1 MQKPPITGGV
11 IPTLWPARLC
21 RWVSVLQNS
30 KDEALSS
37 AFLGEPGSGS
47 GPWGAAGL
55 DGEPQDLTKLLI
67 AEVKS
72 RPGNGQCCDCGAAG
86 AAG

>member
-1 MQKPPITGGV
+1 M
-11 IPTLWPARLC
+11 
-21 RWVSVLQNS
+21 LQNS

-37 AFLGEPGSGS
+37 AFLGEPSS
-47 GPWGAAGL
+47 CPGPWGGAGL
-55 DGEPQDLTKLLI
+55 DGEPQDITKLLI

-86 AAG
+86 LGLVGPGRGGRWKWRGGACTSRH